1 METTG
6 EVWSHGGAA
15 KGFNHE
21 AAIWPAD
28 SLIVIVLTNR
38 TDSDAE
44 RLDRAIARSMLN
56 VPEMHVL
63 DLPLSVEALGHYV
76 GRYETYNGQINV
88 IARDSSLFALGER
101 CHYQGDDVFVC
112 GSDGNNTLRFI
123 GSGLKATE
131 VWVLVNGVRALA
143 GVRKIPQ

>member
-6 EVWSHGGAA
+6 GSVVARRAA
-15 KGFNHE
+15 KGANHE

-44 RLDRAIARSMLN
+44 RLDRAIARSILS
-56 VPEMHVL
+56 VPEKQVL
-63 DLPLSVEALGHYV
+63 DLPLSVGALGRYV
-76 GRYETYNGQINV
+76 GPYETYDGRINV
-88 IARDSSLFALGER
+88 IARGSSLFALGER
-101 CHYQGDDVFVC
+101 CHYQEMMSSWC

-123 GSGLKATE
+123 GDGPKATE

-143 GVRKIPQ
+143 GVRKTPQ